1 MKVFNLDL
9 QKEYNT
15 QGGVLTALLAD
26 MPYDRGDGTWKR
38 PAVIVVPGGGYA
50 YASKREAEPIAFEF
64 LSLGFHTFILN
75 YLCGGENGAP
85 YPEQLIELASSVD
98 YVRKHA
104 EEFFVNPDEIFVVG
118 FSAGGHLTG
127 NLAVE
132 YATVSE
138 KAGKEL
144 DCKPTGVGLCY
155 PVITEIGHRGSFT
168 NLLYGYSDEA
178 KAELLKTLEL
188 HKSVTENTPPAFLW
202 AMAKDDA
209 VKVENN
215 VLLYA
220 QACAEKGIDFELHI
234 YPEGFHGSSTGR
246 AEINVGN
253 PACLK
258 RTLTWTDDCAK
269 FFRLYCQEE
278 F

>member
-1 MKVFNLDL
+1 MKVFDLDL
-9 QKEYNT
+9 QKEYGT
-15 QGGVLTALLAD
+15 QGGTLTALLAEQ
-26 MPYDRGDGTWKR
+26 PFDRGGEDWKR
-38 PAVIVVPGGGYA
+38 PAVVVVPGGGYA

-98 YVRKHA
+98 YIKKHA
-104 EEFFVNPDEIFVVG
+104 QELRINPDEIFVVG

-127 NLAVE
+127 NLAIE
-132 YATVSE
+132 YATVSQ

-155 PVITEIGHRGSFT
+155 PVITERGHRGSFN

-178 KAELLKTLEL
+178 REELLKTLEL
-188 HKSVTENTPPAFLW
+188 HKGVTEETPPAFLW

-209 VKVENN
+209 VKVQDNI
-215 VLLYA
+215 LPYA
-220 QACAEKGIDFELHI
+220 QACAEKGVEFELHI

-246 AEINVGN
+246 AEINAGN
-253 PACLK
+253 QACLK

-269 FFRLYCQEE
+269 FFRLYCKEE